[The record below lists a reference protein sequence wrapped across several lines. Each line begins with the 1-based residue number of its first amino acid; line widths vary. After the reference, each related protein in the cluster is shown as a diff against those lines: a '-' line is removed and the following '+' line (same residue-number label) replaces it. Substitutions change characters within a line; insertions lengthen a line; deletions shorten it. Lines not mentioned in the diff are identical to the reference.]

1 MNQPPSP
8 PPAQT
13 NPPQRCGHPAH
24 TATVPQPNVAASARC
39 RRRDK
44 SAPAAPYRS
53 RPGQLADQAG
63 GSR

>member
-8 PPAQT
+8 PAHH
-13 NPPQRCGHPAH
+13 NPSRRRCGHPAH
-24 TATVPQPNVAASARC
+24 AATVPQPNVAASARC

-44 SAPAAPYRS
+44 SVPPAPYPTG
-53 RPGQLADQAG
+53 PGRAADQAG